1 MKDKMWD
8 IFEKTGSIEA
18 FLYLKEA
25 GANSNVE
32 ISTEFMDAGESNE
45 YKSSSIKRDQVEGR
59 R

>member
-1 MKDKMWD
+1 MREKMWD

-25 GANSNVE
+25 GMKGDVE
-32 ISTEFMDAGESNE
+32 ISTEFMDVGEKNE
-45 YKSSSIKRDQVEGR
+45 YKSDSIKGDSFKGR